1 MAALWSEATVEERR
15 EMVMLILQ
23 PGGLHYD
30 VEVKEIAAITPRPVF
45 LPVLRLLEGVV
56 EYEEATGTLVTS
68 RWQQRNRR
76 ASVSLSPTL
85 ALFLAPQGKLYLRL
99 QERVPGSERVRLA
112 ASPPPKTM
120 TSHIAI
126 PDAVPSSYR
135 FSNGYP
141 K

>member
-1 MAALWSEATVEERR
+1 VQEEQRGGFSCCQWQPQLSKKRDFFPSMLHHEHVPYSLRNR
-15 EMVMLILQ
+15 EQ
-23 PGGLHYD
+23 G
-30 VEVKEIAAITPRPVF
+30 ERNKRCPRPD
-45 LPVLRLLEGVV
+45 RSRGHDR
-56 EYEEATGTLVTS
+56 GTD
-68 RWQQRNRR
+68 RNRR